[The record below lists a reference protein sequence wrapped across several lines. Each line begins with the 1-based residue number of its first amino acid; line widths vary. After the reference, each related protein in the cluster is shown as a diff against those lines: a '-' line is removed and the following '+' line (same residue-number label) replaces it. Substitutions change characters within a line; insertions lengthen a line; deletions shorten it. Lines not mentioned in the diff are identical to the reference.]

1 MGLSCK
7 VQVFLKTKTL
17 NSYLFLQNFSEVS
30 IWKHASGNS
39 KNEIQHAGFLK
50 VTSLWNACLC
60 SIWKALMFWG
70 KPFGK
75 YWSNLTSFYRWA
87 TMGRHFLP
95 VRPSQLPFS
104 ISDTFIGINLIK
116 IGGNFEEISLVQ
128 KPFFLFQ
135 GQIFYIPWVSI
146 VRNYRVIQPNFI

>member
-1 MGLSCK
+1 M
-7 VQVFLKTKTL
+7 
-17 NSYLFLQNFSEVS
+17 QNFSEVS

-39 KNEIQHAGFLK
+39 KNEIQHAEFFK

-116 IGGNFEEISLVQ
+116 IGGNFEDISLVQ

-135 GQIFYIPWVSI
+135 GQISYIPWVSI